1 MTTQE
6 KLDELQETLD
16 MFADPSSRA
25 ELLIGFADKFQGVPP
40 EIAARPYPRK
50 RRVAERCA
58 VGQQAHARERM
69 YPRIDLR
76 LA

>member
-25 ELLIGFADKFQGVPP
+25 DLLIGFADKF
-40 EIAARPYPRK
+40 
-50 RRVAERCA
+50 
-58 VGQQAHARERM
+58 
-69 YPRIDLR
+69 
-76 LA
+76 